1 MNVLLDELSSLLGFL
16 VTKSWLIRFLKK
28 LGYKYKRIR
37 KILKKSPDEA
47 EYACKC
53 LELAQLIKLEEQ
65 QYLEIYFADESGF
78 NETPCVPY
86 GWQEKGKELSIPSQ
100 KGQRCNVFGLMTR
113 TNKLIAATTS
123 SSIKSDFVI
132 EQIDKLCYD
141 ENRKIRTVVVLDNA
155 KIHHS
160 NAFKSKIQE
169 WKEQDLEI
177 FYLPTYSPHLNF
189 IETLWRKMKYEWI
202 LPIHYK
208 SWKETF
214 AQINHIIAN
223 LGTKYSIKFSPV

>member
-1 MNVLLDELSSLLGFL
+1 V
-16 VTKSWLIRFLKK
+16 
-28 LGYKYKRIR
+28 
-37 KILKKSPDEA
+37 LKKSPDAA
-47 EYACKC
+47 EYERKA

-113 TNKLIAATTS
+113 RNKLIASITAE
-123 SSIKSDFVI
+123 SIKSTFVI

-141 ENRKIRTVVVLDNA
+141 KTRKTKTVVVLDNA
-155 KIHHS
+155 RIHHTI
-160 NAFKSKIQE
+160 AIKQKIEE

-202 LPIHYK
+202 LPSHYN
-208 SWKETF
+208 SWKETL
-214 AQINHIIAN
+214 AQIHNIIDN
-223 LGTKYSIKFSPV
+223 FGQQFTIKFANI